1 MAELRASHALAL
13 ACAKEWRS
21 ASTAAEESLR
31 LSKSAEAHVV
41 AGLASAICALGTGQS
56 DVSQVE
62 TALSDLTRSHYVDAF
77 VTAYRGY
84 PPLLREAADQVSSD
98 LPLSLIVRRAGDE
111 TIARRVAPSLEIGK
125 PRQELL
131 STREREVLALV
142 AQGLR
147 NREIAERL
155 FISEVTVKAHM
166 RSIMGKL
173 GARSRTHAV
182 SLLDEG

>member
-1 MAELRASHALAL
+1 
-13 ACAKEWRS
+13 
-21 ASTAAEESLR
+21 
-31 LSKSAEAHVV
+31 
-41 AGLASAICALGTGQS
+41 
-56 DVSQVE
+56 
-62 TALSDLTRSHYVDAF
+62 
-77 VTAYRGY
+77 
-84 PPLLREAADQVSSD
+84 
-98 LPLSLIVRRAGDE
+98 
-111 TIARRVAPSLEIGK
+111 
-125 PRQELL
+125 LL

-182 SLLDEG
+182 SLLDED